1 MDLNSFFINVNET
14 FSENWKNF
22 IEKIPDITLG
32 VLIIAIGYVIAN
44 HVSKL
49 FRKIISRKSEDPLTT
64 NFLAKSVKVGIV
76 VLVIM
81 FGLNTAGL
89 SGVAT
94 GILTAAGASALIF
107 GFAFRDIGEN
117 FISGIILSF
126 NRPFKINDTIMIDDI
141 FGRVRAMEF
150 RYTKIKTF
158 DGRDV
163 YVPNSHIIKK
173 AVYNYTEDGMIRL
186 DFLVGISYEDDIS
199 TAEDLILRTVKNSPG
214 VIDNENSETFVTVDC
229 LDPSTVTFKVYFWVN
244 TVDYRREALQK
255 KGSVIVNVKN
265 ALLENGMHLPADIK
279 EIKFL
284 NSLETAGLANKPNI

>member
-1 MDLNSFFINVNET
+1 MDFNRFLIKIDET
-14 FSENWKNF
+14 FAENWKGF
-22 IEKIPDITLG
+22 MEKIPDITLG
-32 VLIIAIGYVIAN
+32 ILIIALGYVIAN
-44 HVSKL
+44 HLSRL
-49 FRKIISRKSEDPLTT
+49 FRRIISKKSKDPLTT
-64 NFLAKSVKVGIV
+64 NFLAKSVKVGIII
-76 VLVIM
+76 LVIM

-141 FGRVRAMEF
+141 FGRVKAMEF

-163 YVPNSHIIKK
+163 YIPNSHIIKK

-199 TAEDLILRTVKNSPG
+199 KAESLVLRTVKNSPG
-214 VIDNENSETFVTVDC
+214 VIDNEQFETFITVDK
-229 LDPSTVTFKVYFWVN
+229 LDPSTVTFKIFFWVN

-255 KGSVIVNVKN
+255 KGAVIANVKN
-265 ALLENGMHLPADIK
+265 SLLENGMHLPADIK

-284 NSLETAGLANKPNI
+284 

>member
-1 MDLNSFFINVNET
+1 MNSSLIMIDLNNFFIRIRET
-14 FSENWKNF
+14 FSENWDDF
-22 IEKIPDITLG
+22 IGKIPDVTLG
-32 VLIIAIGYVIAN
+32 ILIIAVGYIIAN
-44 HVSKL
+44 HLSRL
-49 FRKIISRKSEDPLTT
+49 FRRIISRKSEDPLTT
-64 NFLAKSVKVGIV
+64 NFLAKSVKVVLVI
-76 VLVIM
+76 LVIM

-141 FGRVRAMEF
+141 FGHVKAMEF

-186 DFLVGISYEDDIS
+186 DFLVGISYEDDVLE
-199 TAEDLILRTVKNSPG
+199 AQNLILSTVKNSQG
-214 VIDNENSETFVTVDC
+214 VFDNEKYETFIAVDS
-229 LDPSTVTFKVYFWVN
+229 LDPSTVTLKVYFWVN
-244 TVDYRREALQK
+244 TVDYRKEALQK
-255 KGSVIVNVKN
+255 KGAVIANVKN
-265 ALLENGMHLPADIK
+265 TLLEKGMHLPADIK
-279 EIKFL
+279 EIRF
-284 NSLETAGLANKPNI
+284 I

>member
-1 MDLNSFFINVNET
+1 MDLNRFLIKISDT
-14 FSENWKNF
+14 FSENWKDF
-22 IEKIPDITLG
+22 MEKIPDTTLG
-32 VLIIAIGYVIAN
+32 ILIIAIGYIIAN
-44 HVSKL
+44 HLSNL
-49 FRKIISRKSEDPLTT
+49 FRRIISRKSKDPLTT

-76 VLVIM
+76 ILVIM

-89 SGVAT
+89 SGVAA
-94 GILTAAGASALIF
+94 GVLTAAGASALIF

-141 FGRVRAMEF
+141 FGLVKAMEF

-163 YVPNSHIIKK
+163 YVPNSHIIKR

-186 DFLVGISYEDDIS
+186 DFIVGVSYEDDVLE
-199 TAEDLILRTVKNSPG
+199 AQNLILNTVKSSPG
-214 VIDNENSETFVTVDC
+214 VIDNEKYETFVAVDS
-229 LDPSTVTFKVYFWVN
+229 LDPSTVSIKVYFWVS
-244 TVDYRREALQK
+244 THDYRREALQK
-255 KGSVIVNVKN
+255 KGVVIANVKN
-265 ALLENGMHLPADIK
+265 SLLEKGMHLPSDIK

-284 NSLETAGLANKPNI
+284 

>member
-1 MDLNSFFINVNET
+1 MDFNRFLIKISET
-14 FSENWKNF
+14 FAENWKGF
-22 IEKIPDITLG
+22 MEKIPDITLG
-32 VLIIAIGYVIAN
+32 ILIIALGYVIAN
-44 HVSKL
+44 HLSKL
-49 FRKIISRKSEDPLTT
+49 FRRIISKKSKDPLTT
-64 NFLAKSVKVGIV
+64 NFLSKSVKVGII

-89 SGVAT
+89 SGAAA

-141 FGRVRAMEF
+141 FGRVKSMEF

-199 TAEDLILRTVKNSPG
+199 KAESLVLRTVKNSPG
-214 VIDNENSETFVTVDC
+214 VIDNEQYETFITVDS
-229 LDPSTVTFKVYFWVN
+229 LDPSTVTFKIFFWVN

-255 KGSVIVNVKN
+255 KGAVIANVKN
-265 ALLENGMHLPADIK
+265 SLLENGMHLPADIK

-284 NSLETAGLANKPNI
+284 